1 MHRLIAYVIW
11 SLLKTWYSYVA
22 SLISDSGFLFVF
34 VHICFSR
41 NRLLHCIA
49 LSRKLSWNRRRVY
62 FDAIILA
69 STLLLDFLE
78 ETLIVEKPFK
88 KDIFLMA
95 SCLVYIG
102 RFLFFVLA
110 GLQAYSLALYLAKYK
125 QKDGLYGLVALYAS
139 AIVLRLYIMFDY
151 KKLQLLLAVWTCYIF
166 GYVIFVEIIFGGDKP
181 IKDNL
186 DKAKFFG
193 PNILKTTLCRALVII
208 SLLSSTGRDCNVYRD
223 LIWQLSLRMTLDL
236 FDGVEKLVINEEN
249 K

>member
-1 MHRLIAYVIW
+1 MSDSCLKLEEANCADHCNRFRYRIFIRKKLSSEWGNATSILIKKCKCKLPEYSKSSDAYVIW
-11 SLLKTWYSYVA
+11 SLLETLYSYVA

-110 GLQAYSLALYLAKYK
+110 GLQAYSLVLYLAKYK
-125 QKDGLYGLVALYAS
+125 
-139 AIVLRLYIMFDY
+139 
-151 KKLQLLLAVWTCYIF
+151 
-166 GYVIFVEIIFGGDKP
+166 
-181 IKDNL
+181 
-186 DKAKFFG
+186 
-193 PNILKTTLCRALVII
+193 
-208 SLLSSTGRDCNVYRD
+208 
-223 LIWQLSLRMTLDL
+223 
-236 FDGVEKLVINEEN
+236 
-249 K
+249 